1 MWWEATSDL
10 IHFMAFSSISYLGGS
25 CTIRRENCQMLVQ
38 KWFFSLLDII
48 QLAVRFSF
56 EPADFPTY
64 IDLIKYQNVTGM
76 L

>member
-10 IHFMAFSSISYLGGS
+10 IHFMAFSSISYLEGS
-25 CTIRRENCQMLVQ
+25 CTIGGENCQMPVYR
-38 KWFFSLLDII
+38 WFFPLLDNI
-48 QLAVRFSF
+48 QLAVRFSY
-56 EPADFPTY
+56 EPADSPTY